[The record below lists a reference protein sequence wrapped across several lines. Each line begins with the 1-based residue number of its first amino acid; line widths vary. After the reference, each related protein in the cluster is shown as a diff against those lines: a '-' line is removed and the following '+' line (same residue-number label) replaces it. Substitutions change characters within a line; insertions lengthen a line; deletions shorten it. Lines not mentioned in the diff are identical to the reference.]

1 MDWELQEKLRI
12 AEEIERRKEAER
24 SAIRAEIHSCELQ
37 RDDIAC
43 EIRKLTAKLEEQEAA
58 RVKFRQIWC
67 DYEEGRYQYAAMMD
81 RIAMHREH
89 VKLIT
94 GHENMIRERVQ
105 GGLAQQAVYRME
117 SVEKKMVSEIE
128 KNIDTI
134 ETLQRQSAEL
144 ENRISSLYEQLW
156 RI

>member
-1 MDWELQEKLRI
+1 MDWELQEKMRI
-12 AEEIERRKEAER
+12 AEEVERRREAER
-24 SAIRAEIHSCELQ
+24 NAIRAGIHSCELQ

-43 EIRKLTAKLEEQEAA
+43 EIRKLTAKLENQEAA
-58 RVKFRQIWC
+58 RMKFRQIWS
-67 DYEEGRYQYAAMMD
+67 DYEEGRYRYAVMMD
-81 RIAMHREH
+81 HIAMHREH
-89 VKLIT
+89 VKLVA
-94 GHENMIRERVQ
+94 GHEDMIRERVQ

-117 SVEKKMVSEIE
+117 SAEKKMVSEIE

-144 ENRISSLYEQLW
+144 ENRISGLYEQLW